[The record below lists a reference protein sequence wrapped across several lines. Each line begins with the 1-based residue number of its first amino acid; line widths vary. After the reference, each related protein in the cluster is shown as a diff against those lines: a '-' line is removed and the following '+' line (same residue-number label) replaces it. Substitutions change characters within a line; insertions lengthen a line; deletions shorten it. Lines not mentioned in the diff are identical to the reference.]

1 MPGRSSVHRCPSRFT
16 FRTDSL
22 IGFFAAFFT
31 AMNSPPRTL
40 LDTLLLSK
48 VQSDF
53 S

>member
-16 FRTDSL
+16 FLTA
-22 IGFFAAFFT
+22 FFAASFT
-31 AMNSPPRTL
+31 AASSPSRTL
-40 LDTLLLSK
+40 PDTLRQPR